1 MFWLKDTK
9 TYTSFLKFCSDQA
22 RQGLNSYYSVQ
33 PVNTQTTLHLGK
45 EAHDVWVQVS
55 TKLKH
60 STSFS
65 QTIQKA
71 PQLLLAAE
79 NTQATLVH

>member
-1 MFWLKDTK
+1 MKGSGCSDQAKQGLNSYYSNTKTTPHKCMMFWLKDTK

-45 EAHDVWVQVS
+45 EAHDV
-55 TKLKH
+55 
-60 STSFS
+60 
-65 QTIQKA
+65 
-71 PQLLLAAE
+71 
-79 NTQATLVH
+79 